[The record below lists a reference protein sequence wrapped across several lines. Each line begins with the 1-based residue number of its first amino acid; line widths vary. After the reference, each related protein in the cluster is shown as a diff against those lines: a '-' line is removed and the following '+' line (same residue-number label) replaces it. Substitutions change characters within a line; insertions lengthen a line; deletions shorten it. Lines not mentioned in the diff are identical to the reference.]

1 MVLSD
6 GSKTKIFRDTAQFG
20 YSVWY
25 EVGDENAT
33 NPMGIGS
40 TRKEALETL
49 ETRLG
54 KPATP
59 PALPQTVE
67 NAVSKQI
74 QKVLKKSFFVNPLD
88 VKEMSKEQIDSLVDL
103 VKPLT
108 KKQLVDVVNSIQ
120 ASGIP
125 GFEYNLVNVENLN
138 GKEISS
144 PFYNIN
150 ASKKKLFEEFGSLIK
165 EAENTARERTMGAML
180 SSTPMYLLKN
190 SNGVEVLTNNPN
202 SAKKNGN
209 TKEIKVDIK
218 KSRNCQQQRFE
229 RCN

>member
-1 MVLSD
+1 MWPKVLVEQNYD
-6 GSKTKIFRDTAQFG
+6 DLKTGK
-20 YSVWY
+20 
-25 EVGDENAT
+25 
-33 NPMGIGS
+33 
-40 TRKEALETL
+40 RKEGTATIPFPVKDPLAAVPPPI
-49 ETRLG
+49 

-88 VKEMSKEQIDSLVDL
+88 VKEMSKEQIESLVDL